1 MQQSQLSGPEVSVV
15 IPCCNEA
22 ENIPS
27 LFSALEKA
35 CGEMDREYLFVD
47 DGSTDATGEVLAELA
62 HRHPQVHILTLVRNS
77 GHQSALRAGL
87 KASRGRYVISLD
99 ADHQHPPELIPTLVA
114 KAREGYEVVQMV
126 RDTPQK
132 GLFKNVFSWLF
143 YKLFN
148 LLSDVRIPPQGADF
162 RLLNRYAC
170 DVLNALPERNLVFRA
185 IIPYLGFR
193 TAYLPFSLH
202 PRFHGKAVFTFRKSL
217 HLGSQALF
225 DFSTLPLRLGYK
237 LGLLI
242 SGLAFLYGTFNVAAK
257 FLTDW
262 NVPGYTDIIASILF
276 LGGLI
281 ILYQGI
287 LGRYLLVLLEQGKNR
302 PEYLIR
308 PTPETAPSP
317 RKPGEPEGDAQAL
330 RHSRDTTPTPL

>member
-1 MQQSQLSGPEVSVV
+1 MQQLNFDFPEVSIV

-22 ENIPS
+22 ENIVP

-35 CGEMDREYLFVD
+35 CGNLDREYLFVN
-47 DGSTDATGEVLAELA
+47 DGSTDSTGPILEELA
-62 HRHPQVHILTLVRNS
+62 AQHPHINVLTLVRNA

-87 KASRGRYVISLD
+87 KVSRGQYVITLD
-99 ADHQHPPELIPTLVA
+99 ADLQHPPELIPIILE

-126 RDTPQK
+126 RDAPQR
-132 GLFKNVFSWLF
+132 GLFKNIFSWLF

-148 LLSDVRIPPQGADF
+148 LLSDVSIPPQGADF

-185 IIPYLGFR
+185 IIPYLGFH
-193 TAYLPFSLH
+193 TATLPFSLH

-217 HLGSQALF
+217 QLGSQALF
-225 DFSTLPLRLGYK
+225 DFSTMPLRLGYK
-237 LGLLI
+237 LGLII
-242 SGLAFLYGTFNVAAK
+242 SSLAFLYGIFNVAAK
-257 FLTDW
+257 FFTDM

-281 ILYQGI
+281 LLYQGI
-287 LGRYLLVLLEQGKNR
+287 LGRYLLVLLEQSKNR

-308 PTPETAPSP
+308 PTQS
-317 RKPGEPEGDAQAL
+317 L
-330 RHSRDTTPTPL
+330 RPPVREKTNLSS